1 MREILAKADSPTRR
15 DFLAATARATLGV
28 TAAAYPGTALAT
40 DIARV
45 SNSYAPAKRLIYLY
59 MSGGMSQLDTFSPK
73 PEAGKFVKGPLK
85 AIPSSADGIQVSEY
99 MTNMAKQM
107 HNAVVIETMSSNQGA
122 HEQGTYIMH
131 TNYAIRGTIEHPG
144 IGSWI
149 SHLGGKINPAL
160 PPGVVIGGGSRIF
173 GSGYMETKHS
183 PLPIGRPDKG
193 LDNSYR
199 PEQVSE
205 DDYHRRLN
213 LSLAMSKQFM
223 KKYNGRDVRAY
234 KDVYLE
240 ALRLMKSEDL
250 EVFDISKEPDYILN
264 AYGSDRFAQ
273 GCLLARRLVER
284 NVRYVEVNLGGWD
297 THTNN
302 FTALDSLARRLDHGM
317 GMLIGD
323 LNARG
328 LLDETLVV
336 LTTEFGRTPDINE
349 ADGRDHSPVIFTS
362 VLAGGGVAGGQIYGK
377 TNIDGKEIVE
387 NKVTVA
393 DFHATVGHAMGLP
406 HQERILAP
414 NGRPFTMGNKGTP
427 LAIF

>member
-1 MREILAKADSPTRR
+1 MRQTLAKADTPTRR
-15 DFLAATARATLGV
+15 DFLAATAKATLGV
-28 TAAAYPGTALAT
+28 SAVGFPGVAGAT

-45 SNSYAPAKRLIYLY
+45 TNTYAPAKRMIYLY
-59 MSGGMSQLDTFSPK
+59 MSGGMSQIDTFSPK
-73 PEAGKFVKGPLK
+73 PEASKYIKGPLK
-85 AIPSSADGIQVSEY
+85 PISTSADGVQLSEY
-99 MTNMAKQM
+99 MELTAKQM
-107 HNAVVIETMSSNQGA
+107 HNAVIIETMSSTQGA
-122 HEQGTYIMH
+122 HEQGSYLMH
-131 TNYAIRGTIEHPG
+131 TNYAPRGTIEHPG

-199 PEQVSE
+199 PEAVTE
-205 DDYHRRLN
+205 EDYHRRLN

-223 KKYNGRDVRAY
+223 RKYNSKSVRAY

-250 EVFDISKEPDYILN
+250 EVFDIAKEPEYIRN
-264 AYGSDRFAQ
+264 AYGPDRFAQ

-284 NVRYVEVNLGGWD
+284 NVRYVEVRLGGWD

-302 FTALDSLARRLDHGM
+302 FTSLDGLARRLDRGM
-317 GMLIGD
+317 GTLLAD
-323 LNARG
+323 LSARG

-336 LTTEFGRTPDINE
+336 LGTEFGRTPDINE
-349 ADGRDHSPVIFTS
+349 ADGRDHSPVIFSS

-377 TNIDGKEIVE
+377 TSVDGKEIVE
-387 NKVTVA
+387 NKVPIA
-393 DFHATVGHAMGLP
+393 DFHATIGHAMGLA
-406 HQERILAP
+406 HQERTLAP

>member
-1 MREILAKADSPTRR
+1 MRHLFAKADSPTRR
-15 DFLAATARATLGV
+15 DFLAATAKATLGV
-28 TAAAYPGTALAT
+28 TALGYPGSALAT
-40 DIARV
+40 DIAHV
-45 SNSYAPAKRLIYLY
+45 TNTYAPAKRLIYLY
-59 MSGGMSQLDTFSPK
+59 MGGGMSQLDTFTPK
-73 PEAGKFVKGPLK
+73 PEASKYIKGPLK
-85 AIPSSADGIQVSEY
+85 AISTSADGVQVSELLPI
-99 MTNMAKQM
+99 TAKQM
-107 HNAVVIETMSSNQGA
+107 HNAAVIETMSSNQGA
-122 HEQGTYIMH
+122 HEQGAYIMH
-131 TNYAIRGTIEHPG
+131 TNYAMRGTIEHPG

-199 PEQVSE
+199 PENMTE
-205 DDYHRRLN
+205 EDYHRRLN

-223 KKYNGRDVRAY
+223 RKYNSRSVRAY

-250 EVFDISKEPDYILN
+250 EVFDISKEPEYIRE
-264 AYGSDRFAQ
+264 AYGSDSFGQ

-284 NVRYVEVNLGGWD
+284 NVRYVEVRLGGWD

-302 FTALDSLARRLDHGM
+302 FTALEDRASKLDRGLGTLLA
-317 GMLIGD
+317 D
-323 LNARG
+323 LSARG
-328 LLDETLVV
+328 LLEETMVV

-349 ADGRDHSPVIFTS
+349 ADGRDHYPTIFTS
-362 VLAGGGVAGGQIYGK
+362 LLAGGGIAGGQVYGK
-377 TNIDGKEIVE
+377 SSVDGKEVVE

-393 DFHATVGHAMGLP
+393 DFHSTIGHAMGLA
-406 HQERILAP
+406 HEQRTLAP
-414 NGRPFTMGNKGTP
+414 NGRPFTMGNKGKP